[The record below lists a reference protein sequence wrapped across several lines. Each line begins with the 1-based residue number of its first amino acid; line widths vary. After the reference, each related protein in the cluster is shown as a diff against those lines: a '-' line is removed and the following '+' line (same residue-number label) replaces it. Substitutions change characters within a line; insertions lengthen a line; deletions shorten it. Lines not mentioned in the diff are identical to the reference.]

1 MEGFMSVKGSI
12 ESALAGVAM
21 LTMVAGTDVQ
31 AQSSE
36 DSKKVT
42 SAEIMEKVDTLDRAY
57 FYLDNGYTKE
67 VHKNVKVN
75 FASHFPSGKPITQSV
90 YEAGARMAKKPTAP
104 VVALIVRDPNESLS
118 LRSGNRFS
126 NTDYEQKVLDM
137 LTNVSNSVADPQ
149 AKVLMALAV
158 EQERKIKSSADDVV
172 LYVNDRTYGFS
183 RDDDKYKNMSED
195 QFVARVAAHLHDFL
209 SSGEYKLSND
219 ELAEKLRSE
228 GRIAG
233 KDDVKDDA
241 TNVSYIDGNKS
252 DPTLASNGL

>member
-1 MEGFMSVKGSI
+1 MSVKGSI
-12 ESALAGVAM
+12 KSALAGVAM
-21 LTMVAGTDVQ
+21 LTMVGGTDVQ

-42 SAEIMEKVDTLDRAY
+42 SAEIMEQVDTLDRAY

-67 VHKNVKVN
+67 VHKDVKVN

-90 YEAGARMAKKPTAP
+90 YEAGARVAKKPTAP

-126 NTDYEQKVLDM
+126 NTGYEQKVLDM
-137 LTNVSNSVADPQ
+137 LTNVSNSLVDPQ

-158 EQERKIKSSADDVV
+158 EQESKIKSSANDII

-183 RDDDKYKNMSED
+183 RDNDKYKNMSED

-209 SSGEYKLSND
+209 STGNYKLSSD
-219 ELAEKLRSE
+219 ELGEKLRSE

-233 KDDVKDDA
+233 KGDLKDDA
-241 TNVSYIDGNKS
+241 TNVSYIDGGKS